1 MIVTYTMQNQ
11 YDYKTQNLHLL
22 IKRCHFNIIVMYL
35 KISLI
40 LKEEFSFLMPNQ
52 ATLVKMKIDIGG
64 LAESVK
70 KPPTDA

>member
-1 MIVTYTMQNQ
+1 MQNQ
-11 YDYKTQNLHLL
+11 YDNKTQILQNLHLS
-22 IKRCHFNIIVMYL
+22 IKWCHFNITVMYL